1 MKKKIKGILLNLLLE
16 SFIAIILIALFKIVI
31 NSQFK
36 EGNNTAIMIAHFWYS
51 LKYNYPINMSYLLII
66 IVALLLYFTINKIKI
81 VSRIIEYI
89 NKNKYLLKEVFR
101 PIVTFIICFIV
112 SYFLFQIIDQT
123 IWLYCRNFEESVLT
137 DLRRIWYAFDDEYRI
152 NLTFISEIIIT
163 FIMYYKIYRKRI
175 TALLSIISTTK
186 EMAEGNIDINIGESK
201 YEDFSDLSNN
211 INNIVLNLKEMTKK
225 EKESQ
230 QTKNDLITNVS
241 HDLRTPLTIILGYLD
256 IIDNDKYED
265 EVKLRYYVS
274 IAHEKVKELRILT
287 NDLFE
292 LTKMQSNDIELKKQ
306 KINIVELVGQLI
318 SQFNLLLK
326 SNDMVSRINFCDEKL
341 FISGDGEMLSRVF
354 NNIVSNCIKYGRD
367 GKFLDIN
374 TYRKDKEAVID
385 VVNYGQEI
393 PSNELPY
400 IFNRLYRVEKSRSR
414 ETGGSG
420 LGLAIAKEII
430 EMHNG
435 TIEAFSSSEK
445 TVFEVK
451 LNLIK

>member
-1 MKKKIKGILLNLLLE
+1 MK
-16 SFIAIILIALFKIVI
+16 
-31 NSQFK
+31 
-36 EGNNTAIMIAHFWYS
+36 
-51 LKYNYPINMSYLLII
+51 
-66 IVALLLYFTINKIKI
+66 
-81 VSRIIEYI
+81 
-89 NKNKYLLKEVFR
+89 
-101 PIVTFIICFIV
+101 
-112 SYFLFQIIDQT
+112 
-123 IWLYCRNFEESVLT
+123 
-137 DLRRIWYAFDDEYRI
+137 
-152 NLTFISEIIIT
+152 
-163 FIMYYKIYRKRI
+163 
-175 TALLSIISTTK
+175 LS
-186 EMAEGNIDINIGESK
+186 
-201 YEDFSDLSNN
+201 
-211 INNIVLNLKEMTKK
+211 
-225 EKESQ
+225 
-230 QTKNDLITNVS
+230 
-241 HDLRTPLTIILGYLD
+241 LD
-256 IIDNDKYED
+256 II
-265 EVKLRYYVS
+265 
-274 IAHEKVKELRILT
+274 
-287 NDLFE
+287 
-292 LTKMQSNDIELKKQ
+292 
-306 KINIVELVGQLI
+306 VGQLI